1 MNILDQFGINPILLA
16 AQVVNFLVLLFIL
29 KKLLYKPLLK
39 VLDERKKTIER
50 SLKNAEEIELKLQK
64 ISDEESSRLAKATL
78 ESEKVIKGAEELKTQ
93 IISEAKIHAA
103 EVTEKMIVE
112 AKGQLQMEREKLRSD
127 VMGELGEV
135 VALSLEKIIGRIDKN
150 KQKELIEKSI
160 KELQA

>member
-135 VALSLEKIIGRIDKN
+135 VALSLEK
-150 KQKELIEKSI
+150 SI